1 MLPLA
6 LGVLAQRAKDLLVVM
21 GIREPMAAVG
31 VVRVLSELMQP
42 ELLRVMA
49 VEVFSQIF
57 QERQFKEPVEAGVVE
72 THRRELAVL
81 VVAVLVLRAIHHPKP
96 GLETLILAVV
106 VVVRVDLKRYL
117 AAGRAVLV

>member
-1 MLPLA
+1 
-6 LGVLAQRAKDLLVVM
+6 
-21 GIREPMAAVG
+21 MAAVG

-72 THRRELAVL
+72 TQLRVMAVL
-81 VVAVLVLRAIHHPKP
+81 VVAGRASLEIHHPKP
-96 GLETLILAVV
+96 GLEALILAVV
-106 VVVRVDLKRYL
+106 VVVRVDMTRCLV
-117 AAGRAVLV
+117 AAQAGPVLSY